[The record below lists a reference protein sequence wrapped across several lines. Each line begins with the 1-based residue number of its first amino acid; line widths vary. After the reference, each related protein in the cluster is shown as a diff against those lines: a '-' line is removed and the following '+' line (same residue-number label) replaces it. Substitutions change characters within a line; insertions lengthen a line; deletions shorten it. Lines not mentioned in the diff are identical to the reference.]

1 MNCSVWKNCSNC
13 CNSVWTNPCNNY
25 CFNNWGHC
33 PPFQN
38 PWNPPCTPFPQNPC
52 EPQPQCPLSPQ
63 PCQPQNDCLN
73 ISLPKCAIYFMAG
86 ICFNRYFNRC

>member
-25 CFNNWGHC
+25 CFNSWEGCHFPQC
-33 PPFQN
+33 PPFPQCS
-38 PWNPPCTPFPQNPC
+38 WNTPPSPEYPCTP
-52 EPQPQCPLSPQ
+52 Q
-63 PCQPQNDCLN
+63 PCAPQNDCLN

-86 ICFNRYFNRC
+86 ICFNKYFNRC